1 MSVNPKKRG
10 RPSRGGSKLTREAI
24 VTSAREWTLKENR
37 KLSIRALAS
46 HLEVDPMAI
55 YHYFAN
61 KTALLE
67 AITVSIMQGIYMPDR
82 NGSWQVELKKLC
94 RSYLT
99 LLRDHPGFL
108 ETLLSMGEAVEGPA
122 GVFRERFDMT
132 VSTLNMEKRRKMA
145 ALDLIVDYLHG
156 FALAMH
162 CAVDKSTLN
171 ISAMEEPMELYLSML
186 QPDASMNTK
195 ESWH

>member
-10 RPSRGGSKLTREAI
+10 RPSRGGNKLTREAI
-24 VTSAREWTLKENR
+24 VTGAREWMLRENR

-61 KTALLE
+61 KTSLLE

-82 NGSWQVELKKLC
+82 NEDWQIELKQLC

-99 LLRDHPGFL
+99 LLRDHPGLL

-122 GVFRERFDMT
+122 SVFRDRFEMT
-132 VSTLNMEKRRKMA
+132 LSALDIEKSRKVA
-145 ALDLIVDYLHG
+145 ALELIVDYLHG
-156 FALAMH
+156 FALAIH
-162 CAVDKSTLN
+162 CAADKSALD
-171 ISAMEEPMELYLSML
+171 ISAMEGPMELYLGML
-186 QPDASMNTK
+186 QAGAYVNR
-195 ESWH
+195 EG